1 MSLSD
6 VPLWTI
12 ALVLPL
18 DLLIAWVFASIARLL
33 LRGRAQIG
41 TATAI
46 VVAIL
51 ATSLGLL
58 FTGWIRPNAS
68 VFSLL
73 TILICLGFTVAGI
86 AAYGAVAAYLQ
97 RPVRVSV
104 PELLARGESD
114 RLEFK
119 STARVNLRTGAKD
132 ERMEQ
137 VIAKAV
143 CGFLNSDGGALL
155 IGVDDTGTV
164 LGLEPD
170 FGTLKSPDA
179 DRFELWLRDLLST
192 TLGANAANLVAI
204 DFATLPGG
212 DDGVEDPGTAGAVP
226 GVTDAGRLV
235 CRLACSASPRPV
247 YLRAKG
253 AAPELYV
260 RTGNSTRQLRVDD
273 ATDYVMHRWPLSM
286 GSNLAAQVKAAVRFS
301 GESPT
306 RSQLRRDAR

>member
-1 MSLSD
+1 MPLPT
-6 VPLWTI
+6 VPLHTI

-18 DLLIAWVFASIARLL
+18 VLLIAWIFASIARFL
-33 LRGRAQIG
+33 LRGRAKLG

-46 VVAIL
+46 VLAIM

-58 FTGWIRPNAS
+58 VTGWLRPDTGA
-68 VFSLL
+68 FSPVTL
-73 TILICLGFTVAGI
+73 LICLGFSVVAIGV
-86 AAYGAVAAYLQ
+86 YGAVAAYVQ
-97 RPVRVSV
+97 RPLRASI
-104 PELLARGESD
+104 PELLTVGESD

-143 CGFLNSDGGALL
+143 CGFLNADGGTLL
-155 IGVDDTGTV
+155 IGVDDSGTV
-164 LGLEPD
+164 LGLDPD
-170 FGTLKSPDA
+170 FGTLKAPDA

-192 TLGANAANLVAI
+192 TLGTNAANLVTI
-204 DFATLPGG
+204 DFATMP
-212 DDGVEDPGTAGAVP
+212 DGAGN
-226 GVTDAGRLV
+226 GLV
-235 CRLACSASPRPV
+235 CRLDCSASPRPV
-247 YLRAKG
+247 YLRPGKA

-273 ATDYVMHRWPLSM
+273 ATEYVMHRWPLSL

-301 GESPT
+301 GETPS
-306 RSQLRRDAR
+306 RRALR